1 VALAHTEQDGL
12 SASAVAWMQVR
23 VVTMTREEY
32 DQAMAELDLPYER
45 RQRLKEQREQEK
57 LRGRERNLTDAEMA
71 R

>member
-1 VALAHTEQDGL
+1 
-12 SASAVAWMQVR
+12 MQVR

-57 LRGRERNLTDAEMA
+57 LRGHERNLTDAEMA

>member
-1 VALAHTEQDGL
+1 
-12 SASAVAWMQVR
+12 MQVR

-71 R
+71 RWREHLAGLVAASAIT